1 MLQSETHREP
11 LKGRSQIKLEV
22 NVKYFATLREIT
34 DKREEKVKLQEGSTV
49 EDLLK
54 QLVGQYGTRFREYVV
69 DEETGKP
76 RAHLLFLINGT
87 SISSLEGLST
97 KLSHDSVVA
106 LMPPVGG
113 G

>member
-1 MLQSETHREP
+1 M
-11 LKGRSQIKLEV
+11 EV

-34 DKREEKVKLQEGSTV
+34 DKREEKVELQEGSTV
-49 EDLLK
+49 GDLLK
-54 QLVGQYGTRFREYVV
+54 HLVGQYGARFREYVV

-76 RAHLLFLINGT
+76 MAHLLFLINGT
-87 SISSLEGLST
+87 SISSLDGLGT